1 MSTLTASQLD
11 HFRKQLDDRAWELRR
26 TIGQEL
32 LRSDEEQYGELA
44 GRVHDSE
51 EEAVADL
58 LVDINLATLDCHVQ
72 ALREVETA
80 RQRLAA
86 GHYGVCSDC
95 GGAIG
100 VERLQVQPA
109 ASRCYGCQ
117 TTHERQAPSP
127 HPSL

>member
-26 TIGQEL
+26 IIGQEL

-58 LVDINLATLDCHVQ
+58 LVDINLATLDRHVE
-72 ALREVETA
+72 ALRELETA

-86 GHYGVCSDC
+86 GRYGVCSDC
-95 GGAIG
+95 GGAIA

-109 ASRCYGCQ
+109 ASRCHTCQ
-117 TTHERQAPSP
+117 TRHEQQVPSP